1 MPTYI
6 HLVRHA
12 QGFHNLCAANHILPD
27 PDLTPLGNT
36 QCATLAK
43 SFPFQ
48 SQITHLVASPL
59 RRTLYTCLLSFEP
72 ALQQQ
77 NTTTSQGDTTAK
89 KPLTVVALPELQEVS
104 PLPCDTGSDIAAL
117 TAEFGPRGDVDLE
130 LVRAVAAEW
139 TVKTGESRFAP
150 VMARLEARA
159 RAARVWL
166 RELGRAFEREHPGVD
181 AHVGV
186 VTHGG
191 ILHFLTQDWDGMN
204 PQAGTGW
211 GNTEWRSYEFVEGT
225 VGGGEDDGEA
235 RLRETGESW
244 RRRRGSATGL
254 TETEQMELRVAV
266 EGQLVEEWG
275 VDGGK
280 L

>member
-12 QGFHNLCAANHILPD
+12 QGFHNLCAANHSLPD

-36 QCATLAK
+36 QCATLAQ

-59 RRTLYTCLLSFEP
+59 RRTIYTCLLSFAP
-72 ALQQQ
+72 ALQQQQQ
-77 NTTTSQGDTTAK
+77 NTTTSQDGEEK
-89 KPLTVVALPELQEVS
+89 KNPLVVIALPELQEVS

-117 TAEFGPRGDVDLE
+117 TAEFGPRGDVDLA

-150 VMARLEARA
+150 VMERLEARA

-166 RELGRAFEREHPGVD
+166 RELGARFERENPGVD

-191 ILHFLTQDWDGMN
+191 FLHFLTQDWDGMN

-211 GNTEWRSYEFVEGT
+211 ANTEWRSYEFVEG
-225 VGGGEDDGEA
+225 VGSADGEA

-280 L
+280 V

>member
-12 QGFHNLCAANHILPD
+12 QGFHNLSHANHALPD
-27 PDLTPLGNT
+27 PDLTPLGKD
-36 QCATLAK
+36 QCAHLART
-43 SFPFQ
+43 FPFQ
-48 SQITHLVASPL
+48 SQLTHLVASPL
-59 RRTLYTCLLSFEP
+59 RRTIYTCLLSFEP

-77 NTTTSQGDTTAK
+77 QQGSTK
-89 KPLTVVALPELQEVS
+89 KVVVALPELQEVS
-104 PLPCDTGSDIAAL
+104 PLPCDTGAAPEAL
-117 TAEFGPRGDVDLE
+117 ASEFGPGGQVDLG
-130 LVRAVAAEW
+130 LVAPGW
-139 TVKTGESRFAP
+139 NVKTGDSPFAP

-159 RAARVWL
+159 RKARVWL
-166 RELGRAFEREHPGVD
+166 REVGREFERVNPGVD
-181 AHVGV
+181 AHVAV

-204 PQAGTGW
+204 PEAGTGW
-211 GNTEWRSYEFVEGT
+211 ANTEWRSYEFVDGLEGDT
-225 VGGGEDDGEA
+225 DGEA
-235 RLRETGESW
+235 RLRETGGSW

-280 L
+280 RE